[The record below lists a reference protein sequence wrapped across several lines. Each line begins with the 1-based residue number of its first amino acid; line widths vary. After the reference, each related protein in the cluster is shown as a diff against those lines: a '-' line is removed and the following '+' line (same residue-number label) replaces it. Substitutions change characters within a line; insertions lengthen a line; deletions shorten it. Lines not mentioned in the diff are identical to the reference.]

1 MAMIYRK
8 RYSFIL
14 LFLLLAGAVAALQG
28 DKALDFSLPEALY
41 APLEQDQDTVARF
54 PVAKTLPEGYEDLIS
69 KHPADLKSPE
79 NITTTIEYD

>member
-1 MAMIYRK
+1 MSMIYRK

-41 APLEQDQDTVARF
+41 APLEQDQTRWLVF
-54 PVAKTLPEGYEDLIS
+54 L
-69 KHPADLKSPE
+69 
-79 NITTTIEYD
+79 